1 MNIFNFNIKQIV
13 YFIIRML
20 ILNFFKKYLF
30 VLIDY
35 LEKNNLCSINTKDLI
50 FYGGIINEK
59 LSNYLNNNLI
69 A

>member
-1 MNIFNFNIKQIV
+1 MNIFNFNITQIV

-30 VLIDY
+30 VLINY